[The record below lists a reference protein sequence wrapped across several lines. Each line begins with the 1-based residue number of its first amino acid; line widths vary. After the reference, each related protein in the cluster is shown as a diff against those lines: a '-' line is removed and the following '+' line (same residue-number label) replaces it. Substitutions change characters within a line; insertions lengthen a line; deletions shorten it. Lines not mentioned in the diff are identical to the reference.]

1 MIGLGSCISPALLG
15 AVFCCL
21 VLRKHRADVGC
32 LLESLSFSEVIY
44 GFTVTVYAMFQF
56 KCPSIVLF

>member
-21 VLRKHRADVGC
+21 VLRKHRTDAGC

-44 GFTVTVYAMFQF
+44 GFTVTVYVMFQF
-56 KCPSIVLF
+56 K

>member
-15 AVFCCL
+15 AILCCL
-21 VLRKHRADVGC
+21 VLRKHRADAEC

-44 GFTVTVYAMFQF
+44 GFTVTVYTMFQLND
-56 KCPSIVLF
+56 PP